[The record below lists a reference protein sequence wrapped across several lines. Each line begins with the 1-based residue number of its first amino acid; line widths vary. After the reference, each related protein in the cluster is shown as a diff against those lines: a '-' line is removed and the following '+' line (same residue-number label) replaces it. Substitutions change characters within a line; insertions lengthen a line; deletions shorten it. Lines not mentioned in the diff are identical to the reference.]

1 MSACT
6 NDLVVDR
13 FAYSCGRYFVIVI
26 HVDMILRF
34 AFRKRF
40 CLYTHFWK
48 LNKGEDS
55 LHRLLSATQLL
66 RLRLGLSSDHPA
78 GIMESYQTKPYLEEY
93 ELPLL
98 HLLLGF
104 VQTLDEDE
112 AGLCPL

>member
-6 NDLVVDR
+6 NELVVDQ
-13 FAYSCGRYFVIVI
+13 FAYSCGRSFVIVI

-34 AFRKRF
+34 ARKRF
-40 CLYTHFWK
+40 CLYPHFWK
-48 LNKGEDS
+48 LNKGEDA

-66 RLRLGLSSDHPA
+66 RLRLSLSSDHPA
-78 GIMESYQTKPYLEEY
+78 GIMESYQTKPCLREY
-93 ELPLL
+93 KLPLL